1 MGQIMTQ
8 VEKVTISDCGKAL
21 DEIERQIAHLTFEKL
36 SIERKIQALKTQGL
50 IISNLMRL
58 L

>member
-1 MGQIMTQ
+1 MTQ

-21 DEIERQIAHLTFEKL
+21 DEIENQIQQLNREKI

-50 IISNLMRL
+50 IITNLARL

>member
-1 MGQIMTQ
+1 MTQ
-8 VEKVTISDCGKAL
+8 AGKVTISDCGKAL

-36 SIERKIQALKTQGL
+36 SIERKSQALKTQGL

>member
-1 MGQIMTQ
+1 MTQ

-21 DEIERQIAHLTFEKL
+21 DEIERQIAQLTFEKL
-36 SIERKIQALKTQGL
+36 SIERKSQALKTQGL
-50 IISNLMRL
+50 IISNLVRL

>member
-1 MGQIMTQ
+1 MTQ

-21 DEIERQIAHLTFEKL
+21 DEIENQIQQLNREKI

-50 IISNLMRL
+50 IITNLVRL